1 MWTDEQRARHKP
13 TAQGYPSDLSDAEW
27 ALIAGMIPPARRGGR
42 GRETDMREVMNAI
55 LYVLR
60 TGCQW
65 RALPK
70 DFPPRSTVYG
80 YFWDWQRY
88 RVLDRIHHAL
98 VAACRERDG
107 REPSPSA
114 GILDS
119 QSVKA
124 AEKGGPAG
132 IRSDMTRAR
141 RSRGSSVTLSSTP
154 TG

>member
-1 MWTDEQRARHKP
+1 
-13 TAQGYPSDLSDAEW
+13 
-27 ALIAGMIPPARRGGR
+27 
-42 GRETDMREVMNAI
+42 MNAV

-70 DFPPRSTVYG
+70 DFPLRSTVYG
-80 YFWDWQRY
+80 YFWEWPHF

-114 GILDS
+114 ALLDS
-119 QSVKA
+119 HSVKP
-124 AEKGGPAG
+124 AENGGARG
-132 IRSDMTRAR
+132 TRAEATAVGR
-141 RSRGSSVTLSSTP
+141 ATHLPSLVINGNCRALGKR
-154 TG
+154 

>member
-1 MWTDEQRARHKP
+1 
-13 TAQGYPSDLSDAEW
+13 
-27 ALIAGMIPPARRGGR
+27 
-42 GRETDMREVMNAI
+42 MNAV

-70 DFPPRSTVYG
+70 DFPLRSTVYG
-80 YFWDWQRY
+80 YFWEWPHF

-114 GILDS
+114 AILDS

-124 AEKGGPAG
+124 AEKGGARGTRSEEPALG
-132 IRSDMTRAR
+132 RAT
-141 RSRGSSVTLSSTP
+141 TLSSMVFLP
-154 TG
+154 DPRWVRLSLGSSDGRPVGRGGVRTG